1 MCLIPELHHQ
11 ARVGGNGH
19 GDEGVCYLL
28 GPPYLLISLTLTGPS
43 RPTYIPF
50 TFGRGGW
57 GQEHHQLQVV
67 LGDAAKL

>member
-19 GDEGVCYLL
+19 GDEGVRYLL
-28 GPPYLLISLTLTGPS
+28 GPPYLLIRLTLTGPS

-50 TFGRGGW
+50 PFGRGG
-57 GQEHHQLQVV
+57 GVRSTISSR
-67 LGDAAKL
+67 